1 MCPDMNIGTGKRQIC
16 LLSGQSRYDSSGKQY
31 TDISDTAGY
40 IQKRT
45 ILGGWGNDVSFGMF
59 LLCMVGNG
67 GTNLAESPIIDE

>member
-40 IQKRT
+40 IQRRT

-59 LLCMVGNG
+59 LLCMAGNG
-67 GTNLAESPIIDE
+67 ETNFTESSIIDD